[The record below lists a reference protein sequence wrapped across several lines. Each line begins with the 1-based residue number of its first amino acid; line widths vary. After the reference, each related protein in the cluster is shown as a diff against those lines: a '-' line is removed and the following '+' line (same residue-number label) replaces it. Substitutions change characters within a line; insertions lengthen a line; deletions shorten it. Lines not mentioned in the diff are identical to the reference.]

1 MFTIMITLTN
11 DYDDADIDGRTV
23 DPAMK
28 PMDAMMPMT
37 EAARLSDP
45 ITWR

>member
-1 MFTIMITLTN
+1 MIAMTIALTN
-11 DYDDADIDGRTV
+11 DYDDVDIDGRTV

-28 PMDAMMPMT
+28 PMEAMMPMT

>member
-1 MFTIMITLTN
+1 MITMSIKVMN

>member
-11 DYDDADIDGRTV
+11 DYDDADIDGSTV

-28 PMDAMMPMT
+28 PMEAMMPMT

>member
-1 MFTIMITLTN
+1 MITMTIKVMN
-11 DYDDADIDGRTV
+11 NYDDADIDGRTV

-28 PMDAMMPMT
+28 PMEAMMPMT
-37 EAARLSDP
+37 EAARLSEP